1 MAFKFCLSKK
11 HSSRFIF
18 CRLWMLLLALGFSQ
32 VATASQFM
40 IVWLESGPVINYDLG
55 EEPVITYN
63 DGMLTITTSVS
74 QISYGLE
81 EVLKYTFSDQST
93 GIVSPEEMIKVKFLR
108 NMVIFYGLS
117 RNTSIQVFA
126 VNGMKV
132 MDNRVTDDVTTIS
145 LEELPMGVYIVKA
158 DCGTYKIMRQ

>member
-1 MAFKFCLSKK
+1 MN
-11 HSSRFIF
+11 
-18 CRLWMLLLALGFSQ
+18 
-32 VATASQFM
+32 
-40 IVWLESGPVINYDLG
+40 VWLESGPVINYDLG

-158 DCGTYKIMRQ
+158 DCGTYKITRQ

>member
-1 MAFKFCLSKK
+1 
-11 HSSRFIF
+11 
-18 CRLWMLLLALGFSQ
+18 MLLLALGFSQ
-32 VATASQFM
+32 VATANSQFM

-81 EVLKYTFSDQST
+81 EVLKYTYTEQST
-93 GIVSPEEMIKVKFLR
+93 GIVSPEAMTKVKFLR
-108 NMVIFYGLS
+108 NKVIFWGLN

-126 VNGMKV
+126 VNGMQV
-132 MDNRVTDDVTTIS
+132 MDNHVTDDVTTIN